1 MELTIEQVLQQAMA
15 AHKEGKLQDAER
27 LYRRILQPQPLHPDA
42 NHNLGLLAVSVNK
55 AGAALPLFKIALE
68 ANPKIE
74 QFWLSYI
81 DALIKEKQFEN
92 AKKFLKK
99 AKKQGVN
106 KKKLSSLKAQIA
118 LMPQTE
124 NANSSCPSAQ
134 QVNNLLEDYQTGRYD
149 DAEKSARALS
159 LEYPSDNFSW
169 KVLEAVLKQTNRMTE
184 AAVAGQKAVEI
195 NPRDVEAHNNLGVTL
210 QELGRLAEAEASYK
224 QAIALKPEYTE
235 AHSNLGVTLKD
246 LGRLNEAEASY
257 RQAITLKPG
266 LAEAHSNLGDTLKD
280 LGRLNEAEASY
291 KQAIILKPHF
301 AEAHSNLGVT
311 LKELGRTEDA
321 EVSLRKAIALKSD
334 YSEAHYNLGMM
345 FDSMG
350 KYEEA
355 IEHFSLINFKKSKSY
370 LLRCLYFQNK
380 RSLFFDQLDTLIAQ
394 GETNSVIGSLGCRSA
409 LTFGI
414 EKPNLF
420 CKEPLK
426 YVLKTNLKERYD
438 FKKLLIN
445 PAIAISN
452 KNEIGYRAQNLLSHG
467 SQTYGNLFDVE
478 PELTKGIQ
486 EIIRAEVDK
495 YRFNFAESQEGF
507 IKNWPARYSIRGW
520 LISMKSGGELRSH
533 MHEEGWI
540 SGSVYLNVPHKLKPD
555 SGNLVVCIEDEK
567 FMEEGKKNPKNIID
581 VVTGNLVLFPAS
593 LLHYTIPFDSK
604 DERTVLAFDVI
615 PAA

>member
-134 QVNNLLEDYQTGRYD
+134 QLNTLLEDYQTGRYD

-210 QELGRLAEAEASYK
+210 QELGRLAEAEESYK

-235 AHSNLGVTLKD
+235 AHSNLGV
-246 LGRLNEAEASY
+246 
-257 RQAITLKPG
+257 
-266 LAEAHSNLGDTLKD
+266 TLKD

-540 SGSVYLNVPHKLKPD
+540 SGSVYLNVPHKLKPN
-555 SGNLVVCIEDEK
+555 SGNLVVCIEDET
-567 FMEEGKKNPKNIID
+567 FMEKGKKSPQNIID